1 MGRNLNPNAF
11 HLFYGFYQIFF
22 FIRVDLPRVSFKWA
36 SQVVLVV
43 KHLPANAGDI
53 RDVGSTP
60 GQGRSLEEGTMDR
73 GAWQAHSPQGYKES
87 DTTEVTY
94 RVAQHIRFRYT
105 EK

>member
-1 MGRNLNPNAF
+1 MHFIYFMDFIRF
-11 HLFYGFYQIFF
+11 FF

-73 GAWQAHSPQGYKES
+73 GAWQAHRPQGYKES

-94 RVAQHIRFRYT
+94 PVAQHIRFRYT